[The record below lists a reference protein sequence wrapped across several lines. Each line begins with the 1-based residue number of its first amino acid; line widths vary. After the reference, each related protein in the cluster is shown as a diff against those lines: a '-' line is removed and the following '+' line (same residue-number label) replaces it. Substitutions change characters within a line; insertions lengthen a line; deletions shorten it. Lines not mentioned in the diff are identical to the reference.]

1 MNKKL
6 KCITALVTVILLVF
20 GFTANAYAV
29 SVNSTINNIEWMK
42 YVEDAMKADD
52 APGLVLVAVSESEVA
67 YMPFGYS
74 DLKNETMMTAETVLQ
89 IGSCSKA
96 FTALAVFLLQER
108 GQLSIE
114 DSVSDY
120 IPWWHVTYQGQ
131 DVDVKIW
138 QLINHCAGIPN
149 GKTMAKYEFGTD
161 HSLNEKSALIAKDL
175 ELSAAPGSVYEYCNL
190 DYVIMAYLVEVV
202 SGMYFD
208 DFVEQNILYPLGMTN
223 SGYDIP
229 TAQGYISF
237 MGRSVPYD
245 APRMKGAEGEG
256 FLITTASDMSLWLR
270 AQLGQL
276 DGIPD
281 EIKNAI
287 AATHKA
293 DPAHLAADKGET
305 YYNGWIFDEDGVL
318 HHSGMN
324 PNFTSFS
331 IVDPKR
337 GVAVMA
343 ISNCVTD
350 SVEYASTSF
359 YKLSLGSDFVEY
371 PAPEPNMMVSLDKVC
386 SIGCLIFTALILLCF
401 IAAITQKKRI
411 AKKSPDASKAKGRMI
426 AKLVILIPLLALS
439 IILPYIAGFM
449 VGYDTFFYKMFL
461 YWGTWSMILMC
472 ILMAV
477 TFLLLIILSISR
489 YFRIRKINM

>member
-1 MNKKL
+1 
-6 KCITALVTVILLVF
+6 
-20 GFTANAYAV
+20 
-29 SVNSTINNIEWMK
+29 
-42 YVEDAMKADD
+42 
-52 APGLVLVAVSESEVA
+52 
-67 YMPFGYS
+67 
-74 DLKNETMMTAETVLQ
+74 
-89 IGSCSKA
+89 
-96 FTALAVFLLQER
+96 
-108 GQLSIE
+108 
-114 DSVSDY
+114 
-120 IPWWHVTYQGQ
+120 
-131 DVDVKIW
+131 
-138 QLINHCAGIPN
+138 
-149 GKTMAKYEFGTD
+149 
-161 HSLNEKSALIAKDL
+161 
-175 ELSAAPGSVYEYCNL
+175 
-190 DYVIMAYLVEVV
+190 
-202 SGMYFD
+202 
-208 DFVEQNILYPLGMTN
+208 
-223 SGYDIP
+223 
-229 TAQGYISF
+229 
-237 MGRSVPYD
+237 
-245 APRMKGAEGEG
+245 MKGAEGEG